1 MRNYW
6 GRFDNIEIMS
16 FPYSC
21 CSYMICRNMFTNINE
36 LFYNFVE
43 NLCKTLRKNLRL
55 CCEKFYE
62 FLWIFSFYVIKL
74 WKVYVLHRTVEKFYL
89 NLFTLP
95 CPYKNRFLHSFHIV
109 YYNNYYLY

>member
-6 GRFDNIEIMS
+6 GEFDVLRVVWSSCSCNSGVIC
-16 FPYSC
+16 YST
-21 CSYMICRNMFTNINE
+21 FINVGKS
-36 LFYNFVE
+36 FYNFVE
-43 NLCKTLRKNLRL
+43 NMCKTLRKNLRL

-95 CPYKNRFLHSFHIV
+95 RPYKNRFLHSFHIV
-109 YYNNYYLY
+109 YYYNYYLY